1 VSDEPTGPA
10 SAASASI
17 PRGLDVLDAA
27 PEVSALISGEELDE
41 LARGFAAAHQV
52 ALAIEAPDGR
62 RLAAVGAVPAADAG
76 RRAVVEVAGDP
87 VATVIA
93 VGARAQLAADHLA
106 GVLGLVLHHA
116 HARHLTSAAHEV
128 AVQAAYEEV
137 TAKNRRLLVAVDRL
151 QEVDRI
157 KSNFLATV
165 SHELRTPL
173 TSVIGY
179 TEMLLEGLAGPLGD
193 EQREYLTTILG
204 KADQLLGLITAVL
217 DASLLESGRG
227 PASAEAIDLPELIGS
242 VVAAFAPQ
250 AHKRTIAIEVRAEP
264 RRAQGDRRQIRQV
277 LWQLVSNAVKFTPDG
292 GRIDIEVK
300 LGPAGPAERRRGV
313 HVIVRDSGIGIAG
326 EQLAHI
332 FEPFFQVDSSST
344 RSFGGTGLGLAL
356 AKAYVEAQGGRI
368 WVDSTPGLGST
379 FTVSFPVAEGA

>member
-1 VSDEPTGPA
+1 MTAEADAG
-10 SAASASI
+10 AATNA
-17 PRGLDVLDAA
+17 LEAA
-27 PEVSALISGEELDE
+27 LEAAVDVSALVSPDELDE
-41 LARGFAAAHQV
+41 LIRGFAIAHGV
-52 ALAIEAPDGR
+52 AI
-62 RLAAVGAVPAADAG
+62 
-76 RRAVVEVAGDP
+76 VVEDMAGKK
-87 VATVIA
+87 
-93 VGARAQLAADHLA
+93 LASA
-106 GVLGLVLHHA
+106 GVLGDAVVRVELLVSGDPVGIVLATGERAQTAASHLADVVSLVLHHA
-116 HARHLTSAAHEV
+116 HARHLTSAAHEA
-128 AVQAAYEEV
+128 AVRAAYEELS
-137 TAKNRRLLVAVDRL
+137 AKNRRLLVAVDRL

-179 TEMLLEGLAGPLGD
+179 TEMLLEGLAGPLAA
-193 EQREYLTTILG
+193 EQREYLTTILS

-217 DASLLESGRG
+217 DASLLESGRT
-227 PASAEAIDLPELIGS
+227 PATAEAVALDEMVAS

-250 AHKRTIAIEVRAEP
+250 AHKRTIAIEIHAVPLLAI
-264 RRAQGDRRQIRQV
+264 GDRRQIRQV
-277 LWQLVSNAVKFTPDG
+277 LWQLVSNAVKFTPDS

-300 LGPAGPAERRRGV
+300 LGPINATERRRGA
-313 HVIVRDSGIGIAG
+313 HVVVRDSGIGIPG

-332 FEPFFQVDSSST
+332 FEPFYQVDSSST

-379 FTVSFPVAEGA
+379 FSVSFPIAD